1 MPVLLAWTSLSG
13 TLVGAQPH
21 VVRFKECF
29 LTADYL
35 AIVMEYAAGGDMYR
49 YVISR
54 YAVTG
59 LWDHVGHKSKQA
71 SYTVTEST
79 TMHRLVCRAEVGVA
93 HIKVGNKPQFEVML
107 QRMRP
112 PLTLT

>member
-1 MPVLLAWTSLSG
+1 MPVLLAWTFFDG

-59 LWDHVGHKSKQA
+59 LWDHVDHKWKQA
-71 SYTVTEST
+71 SYKVTQST
-79 TMHRLVCRAEVGVA
+79 TMYRLVCRAGVGIA
-93 HIKVGNKPQFEVML
+93 HIKVENKPQ
-107 QRMRP
+107 
-112 PLTLT
+112 